1 MSNDNRRQRLT
12 LDEVRSRATVTVDE
26 FAELMGIGRTS
37 AWAAV
42 NAGEVPT
49 IRIGRRVL
57 VAVPALLRT
66 LGDDGSLSSSAASA

>member
-57 VAVPALLRT
+57 IAVPALLRT
-66 LGDDGSLSSSAASA
+66 LGDDGPLSSSAASV